1 MFGLTTT
8 RRLRNELAAEKAE
21 TTRQRERAERA
32 EEAQATA
39 EYNRQQVLNGNAVLD
54 AANRRLYDRNLE
66 LGRRLSRLGESD
78 PEYAARL
85 EARIRRLLKV
95 RTRFYAAG
103 HAEWVRANHL
113 QRRLDQALGL
123 DSPAIEQAGAR
134 AKHDRLNAP
143 KEDAS

>member
-8 RRLRNELAAEKAE
+8 RRLRAELAAERAE
-21 TTRQRERAERA
+21 TTRQRERAELA
-32 EEAQATA
+32 EQTA
-39 EYNRQQVLNGNAVLD
+39 VTAVFNRGQILRQNTDLVAEI
-54 AANRRLYDRNLE
+54 RRLRDRNLE
-66 LGRRLSRLGESD
+66 LGERLGKST
-78 PEYAARL
+78 PEYTVRL

-103 HAEWVRANHL
+103 HAEWLRANHL

-134 AKHDRLNAP
+134 AKHDRLNRQ
-143 KEDAS
+143 KETA